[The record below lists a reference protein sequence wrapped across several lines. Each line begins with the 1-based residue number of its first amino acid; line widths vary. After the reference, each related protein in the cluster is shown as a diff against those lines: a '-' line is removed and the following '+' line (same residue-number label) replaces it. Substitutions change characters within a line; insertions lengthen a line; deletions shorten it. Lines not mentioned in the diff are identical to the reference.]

1 MSTWGGVPSS
11 NIDTDK
17 AAEPEDKKP
26 SDAKEET
33 VEEKAAEEKAKE
45 EDKKSEE
52 VNKDEKK
59 DDGKEEK
66 VEDSKKDGEAEA
78 KPEEEKKQDETK
90 DADAKTDEEK
100 AKEGTEEKAEEK
112 AEEGENAEAKA
123 DAKELEVGTV
133 LDPDKLTP
141 LGAGPEETDP
151 KIVEVGLFEDLKN
164 EIESTKAG
172 EKKTIVVTTNID
184 IAGTIKIPAGADITL
199 TSKNKKPMDKDWDP
213 IKQPKDYAE
222 YGEEK
227 QRDIIDEA
235 RDRGD
240 KAIKD
245 AENNIIKKNDE
256 YYYNFD
262 GKDIII
268 KRSNTFTGTMFEVN
282 GKLQLGNE
290 NSSINFD
297 GNKKDVTSSTNG
309 SGSFFDIQSG
319 GELALDNG
327 VIANGASE
335 ISYTGAVKVNNGGK
349 FYMNG
354 GRISSNIISS
364 NSSCPTTAGAVFILP
379 GGQFVMKNGM
389 IDHNIGA
396 SGAVYAGNYWTGAPS
411 GSNIIEHPEQAAR
424 FDMDGGYIV
433 NNSATG
439 YSRKN
444 AGGNNEEIYLSGG
457 VTVFMGGT
465 MTFNDGLI
473 SNNRTK
479 NSGAAIFVMDGYLG
493 EYSDKID
500 EEFVYLDS
508 TNYDDYRK
516 RCKAE
521 VNFNGGLLY
530 KNTAQYAGGAM
541 YIGSNDVNFKKAMIL
556 DNESNLWGGGVYVS
570 FPPIKQKLEG
580 LLISENH
587 AENQGIKL
595 NDELKTA
602 YDGIG
607 NGGGIWNCP
616 SGYVHIGDGH
626 SIYVFGNT
634 ATGKGTDITFTK
646 KTGSFIIKQ
655 NGKDEQIKDKFYS
668 HVSPIT
674 KDRNIIK
681 FIEDN
686 KDDTVIPEH
695 MSYTDEFIFLRAVYS
710 EDLVKE
716 AWKNSGVF
724 IMGNKSS
731 YGAGLGSNANLETP
745 KDEGDIEFEFNKK
758 WHPDLEDTV
767 DLDNTE
773 IHLDIFI
780 VPRDVDEAYV
790 RSQYGKDN
798 NLFKYGEVTLNKSN
812 NWHTRF
818 SDWKN
823 NKYLDLPNL
832 TKDNGLPFTNEEL
845 AKRGYKYLI
854 VERETAYSTYID
866 KKEKTEKNGKIEIT
880 GLDEAT
886 EKPNYFLYYID
897 KSGEAHY
904 LTKADENNVFTHPL
918 LNANIVKEIYYGA
931 ERPFIEDGKAADG
944 KNGYAKTDKGYAFFI
959 KEEKDGLVLYLPHL
973 YNEGEGSAKFKYNT
987 GDNSQEK
994 TVKVYEFDI
1003 TNSPY
1008 DDAKITK
1015 AWETGNG
1022 ERQIPDEV
1030 SFYVLE
1036 NNKKI
1041 IESYYEDANGKIVPV
1056 YKTVTVRKADGWTAT
1071 IDKLNPILLKNGAYS
1086 VEEIAVPGFTA
1097 SYRIIST
1104 EEKDSETSIQFRLK
1118 MLDDFEKD
1126 NKKEDGTKF
1135 VASLGDIDINLY
1147 IDGEHRYT
1155 KKIESKAANESVE
1168 YTLDDGKVLFG
1179 FNGEKVSVYA
1189 KGMNIKV
1196 RYYNAM
1202 ENDILGKSFNIYL
1215 QRDEFGRYNLMVPN
1229 VLKDGEYYKAFKV
1242 TEKDKN
1248 TAGDYP
1254 EIEKFIVD
1262 KDSYKKAEYTFEVT
1276 NTPEPNEPESRK
1288 TFVRVNKV
1296 WQALGETRD
1305 IQVELYINGEA
1316 SGKILT
1322 LNAANGWSA
1331 SFTNLDLEDESG
1343 RRYTYS
1349 VKEVGENDNIY
1360 NIDDRKFEVS
1370 YSGDMYEGFTILN
1383 KEVPPEEP
1391 EEPEEEKPEEPE
1403 EPEEEREK
1411 PQDKNR
1417 LPKTGVTEDALGIF
1431 LGLMILLGLV
1441 YIKKKY
1447 IVEKTK

>member
-1 MSTWGGVPSS
+1 MPSS

-17 AAEPEDKKP
+17 TVEPEDKKP
-26 SDAKEET
+26 SDTKEET
-33 VEEKAAEEKAKE
+33 KSEEKAAEEKAKE

-52 VNKDEKK
+52 TKPEEKKSEEVNPDEKK
-59 DDGKEEK
+59 DDSTEAKS
-66 VEDSKKDGEAEA
+66 DDAKKNAEAEVKA
-78 KPEEEKKQDETK
+78 EEEKKSDETK

-100 AKEGTEEKAEEK
+100 TEEGTEGKVEEK
-112 AEEGENAEAKA
+112 TEEGENAEANT
-123 DAKELEVGTV
+123 DAKELEVGTA

-141 LGAGPEETDP
+141 LGAGPEGDNTP
-151 KIVEVGLFEDLKN
+151 IEVDSFDKLKE

-172 EKKTIVVTTNID
+172 EKKTIVITANID
-184 IAGTIKIPAGADITL
+184 ITEKITVPAGADIIL
-199 TSKNKKPMDKDWDP
+199 TSNNQEKADDPWKK
-213 IKQPKDYAE
+213 IEQPKDFANQ
-222 YGEEK
+222 GEKK
-227 QRDIIDEA
+227 QREIIDEA
-235 RDRGD
+235 RDRGEQ
-240 KAIKD
+240 AIKD
-245 AENNIIKKNDE
+245 AEKNIIKENDE

-268 KRSNTFTGTMFEVN
+268 KRSNTFTGTMFEVI
-282 GKLQLGNE
+282 GKLKLGDKD
-290 NSSINFD
+290 NSISF
-297 GNKKDVTSSTNG
+297 NG
-309 SGSFFDIQSG
+309 DNISGTFFDVQKG
-319 GELALDNG
+319 GELTLKNG
-327 VIANGASE
+327 TIANGKNYITGGAPVKIRDKAKFIMDGGRITANE
-335 ISYTGAVKVNNGGK
+335 IIPDETQYSLNAGAVYVSTGGK
-349 FYMNG
+349 FIMN
-354 GRISSNIISS
+354 
-364 NSSCPTTAGAVFILP
+364 
-379 GGQFVMKNGM
+379 NGM

-396 SGAVYAGNYWTGAPS
+396 AGAVFAGDLFGAQGKDLLKNP
-411 GSNIIEHPEQAAR
+411 GDAAIVETN
-424 FDMDGGYIV
+424 GGYIIS
-433 NNSATG
+433 NSANTLLKLTG
-439 YSRKN
+439 GIGLYCGATLNLNDGVLADNFNPHTGGAIFISDSYIYNAPNILAPDYKGEKYADTSGKLEIHLKENKTELNLNGGLIYRNKASYN
-444 AGGNNEEIYLSGG
+444 AGGIYVDSNDAHFNAAMLLNNES
-457 VTVFMGGT
+457 
-465 MTFNDGLI
+465 
-473 SNNRTK
+473 
-479 NSGAAIFVMDGYLG
+479 
-493 EYSDKID
+493 
-500 EEFVYLDS
+500 
-508 TNYDDYRK
+508 
-516 RCKAE
+516 
-521 VNFNGGLLY
+521 GLL
-530 KNTAQYAGGAM
+530 
-541 YIGSNDVNFKKAMIL
+541 
-556 DNESNLWGGGVYVS
+556 GGGIYIS
-570 FPPIKQKLEG
+570 YPPRLQSLKKI
-580 LLISENH
+580 LISENK
-587 AENQGIKL
+587 AEYHGDYHL
-595 NDELKTA
+595 DEK
-602 YDGIG
+602 IG
-607 NGGGIWNCP
+607 VTGKGGGIWNCP
-616 SGYVHIGDGH
+616 TGYIHIGDGH
-626 SIYVFGNT
+626 SVYSFNNEADT
-634 ATGKGTDITFTK
+634 AGDDLLFSK
-646 KTGSFIIKQ
+646 KTSAFILNKE
-655 NGKDEQIKDKFYS
+655 NIKDKFYS
-668 HVSPIT
+668 HVSPVT
-674 KDRNIIK
+674 EFKNIIK
-681 FIEDN
+681 YLEDYN
-686 KDDTVIPEH
+686 RDVSIPER
-695 MSYTDEFIFLRAVYS
+695 MSYTDDVVALKAVYS

-745 KDEGDIEFEFNKK
+745 KDDGNIEFEFNKK

-767 DLDNTE
+767 DLDNTD

-780 VPRDVDEAYV
+780 VPTDVDEAYV

-798 NLFKYGEVTLNKSN
+798 KLFKYGEVTLNKAN

-823 NKYLDLPNL
+823 NKYLDLPNV

-880 GLDEAT
+880 GLDSAT
-886 EKPNYFLYYID
+886 KKPNYFLYYID

-918 LNANIVKEIYYGA
+918 LNAKIVKEIYYGA
-931 ERPFIEDGKAADG
+931 ERPFIEEGKAADG

-973 YNEGEGSAKFKYNT
+973 YNEGDGSVKFKYHT

-1008 DDAKITK
+1008 GDAKITK

-1056 YKTVTVRKADGWTAT
+1056 YKSVTVRKTDGWTAT

-1097 SYRIIST
+1097 SYKIVST

-1262 KDSYKKAEYTFEVT
+1262 KDSYKKVEYTFEVT
-1276 NTPEPNEPESRK
+1276 NTPEPNEPEPRK

-1296 WQALGETRD
+1296 WEALGETRD

-1331 SFTNLDLEDESG
+1331 SFTGLDIDDGMGNLYV
-1343 RRYTYS
+1343 YT

-1370 YSGDMYEGFTILN
+1370 YSGDMYKGFTIVN

-1417 LPKTGVTEDALGIF
+1417 LPKTGVTEDALSIF

-1447 IVEKTK
+1447 ILEKSK